1 VVLKNAVIDIGFNQR
16 TPDDPAKLK
25 GAAGPSK

>member
-1 VVLKNAVIDIGFNQR
+1 VIDIGCNQR